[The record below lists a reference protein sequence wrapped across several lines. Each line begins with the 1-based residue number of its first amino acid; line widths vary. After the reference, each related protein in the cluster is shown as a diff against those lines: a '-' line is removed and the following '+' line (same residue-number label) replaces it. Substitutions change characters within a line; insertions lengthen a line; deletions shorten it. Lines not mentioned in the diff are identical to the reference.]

1 MPPPNELSAIDFVNP
16 YLSTRRQWVC
26 TQLASVLPNTVT
38 KLMSSDP
45 ATRAKFE
52 EWTGQS
58 QSKLETAWTNEGFK
72 RATTP
77 EERQK
82 GVWVRNGDGPVT
94 TSCEGLIGT
103 LFRKIEAAGHGHRAK
118 TGTAATSFS
127 LCGCDKWGKEPD
139 KPVVGW
145 HWFSERSKSVRPRAG
160 DFFQV
165 GIPAGNKRWELRH
178 VGVITGYTEGDNPQ
192 WETVEAGQGGPS
204 AGADWMQR
212 KPWRPVNPVDIRNTK
227 KVLMGWLDIDEHFGG

>member
-1 MPPPNELSAIDFVNP
+1 MATPGDVSAIDFVNP
-16 YLSTRRQWVC
+16 YLSARRQWVC
-26 TQLASVLPNTVT
+26 TQLATLLPNTMT
-38 KLMSSDP
+38 KLMSNDP

-58 QSKLETAWTNEGFK
+58 QSGLETAWAGQGFRRSKTPDEQK
-72 RATTP
+72 R
-77 EERQK
+77 
-82 GVWVRNGDGPVT
+82 GVWIRDGGGAVT
-94 TSCEGLIGT
+94 TSCEGLIGR
-103 LFRKIEAAGHGHRAK
+103 LFNKIEAAGYGKRDK

-127 LCGCDKWGKEPD
+127 LCGCDKIGKEPA

-145 HWFSERSKSVRPRAG
+145 HWLREHNKSLHPRAG

-165 GIPAGNKRWELRH
+165 GIPKGTKQWELRH
-178 VGVITGYTEGDNPQ
+178 VGVITGYAESDDPD

-212 KPWRPVNPVDIRNTK
+212 KPWRKVNPVDSRDIK

>member
-1 MPPPNELSAIDFVNP
+1 MGMSDQLTALDFVNP
-16 YLSTRRQWVC
+16 YLSARRQWVC
-26 TQLASVLPNTVT
+26 TQLAQVLPNYLT

-58 QSKLETAWTNEGFK
+58 QSNLERAWTNEGFT
-72 RATTP
+72 RAKTP

-82 GVWVRNGDGPVT
+82 GVWVRSGGGAVT

-103 LFRKIEAAGHGHRAK
+103 LFRKIEGAGFGKRAK
-118 TGTAATSFS
+118 TGTPATSFS
-127 LCGCDKWGKEPD
+127 LCGCDKWGKEPSQ
-139 KPVVGW
+139 PVVGW
-145 HWFSERSKSVRPRAG
+145 HWFRERSKSVHPQAG

-165 GIPAGNKRWELRH
+165 GIAAGPNRWELRH
-178 VGVITGYTEGDNPQ
+178 VGVITGYAESDNPE

-212 KPWRPVNPVDIRNTK
+212 KPWRPVNPVDKRNPK
-227 KVLMGWLDIDEHFGG
+227 KVVMGWLDIDQHFGG